1 MGNAPS
7 AEKPEL
13 QTLRENFDG
22 NVLLPDENKEAF
34 ESACETWHTNPLLTT
49 PRRPRLVL
57 QPRSIPSPQILCRPI
72 WLWILGSQIVLL
84 QRRRTWS
91 LPSTTH
97 GVLAW
102 SWL

>member
-13 QTLRENFDG
+13 QTLREGFDG

-57 QPRSIPSPQILCRPI
+57 QPRSTPSPQIRFRPTWPSI
-72 WLWILGSQIVLL
+72 LNSHTLGSCSYAG
-84 QRRRTWS
+84 RG
-91 LPSTTH
+91 PSR
-97 GVLAW
+97 
-102 SWL
+102 